1 MSLGCILSADDI
13 PLLSQSVI
21 GLQTMVDKCSEVAKM
36 LSLEFNA
43 EKSHCTIIGK
53 KSAGDV
59 SLMNLCGNPV
69 DLCES
74 IK

>member
-1 MSLGCILSADDI
+1 
-13 PLLSQSVI
+13 
-21 GLQTMVDKCSEVAKM
+21 M

-59 SLMNLCGNPV
+59 SSVHLCGSPV
-69 DLCES
+69 ARCES
-74 IK
+74 IKYLGVHLQRGNSIKFDINPTKRAFYAACNTI